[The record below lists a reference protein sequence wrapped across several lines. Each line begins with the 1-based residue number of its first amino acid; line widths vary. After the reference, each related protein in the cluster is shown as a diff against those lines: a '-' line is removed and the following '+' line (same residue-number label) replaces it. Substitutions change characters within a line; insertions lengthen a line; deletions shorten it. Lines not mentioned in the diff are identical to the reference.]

1 MIQSKN
7 NCIQVF
13 PAGDDSV
20 MRKLFIGPF
29 YRQNAGTFLFLYVLF
44 LGSFLFIN
52 YLGEM
57 PASESFFWHFVLLIF
72 MVTHQF
78 MVVLFICL
86 SAFYLFKTRI
96 FVKSLLGQ
104 QSYGMLKESLGTLSG
119 RRQWWCWFKVQLWL
133 SLPLLIYA
141 LACLAMAVF
150 YGRPLYG
157 IVIIIFLLT
166 GILTVASLNFYQLN
180 RFPGQHVISLPT
192 FGISWKRLNRTS
204 LSPVLYAIK
213 REPSALIITKV
224 ATILFSALMV
234 YWQNEAALA
243 IRQWWLSFLLVSS
256 AHVVVVYKISLF
268 MHLYCKDLE
277 GLPLKP
283 VPQFLFLVGKSFVLL
298 LLPELLVLILTG
310 YGGLGFIGI
319 SAEWS
324 LLVFYHYFSAYL
336 DFSLKALLKSGFLIL
351 CVAFVLVLYGLFAV
365 VVVGYLV
372 IAWFVFRRRYYCL
385 P

>member
-192 FGISWKRLNRTS
+192 FGISWKRLNRIS